1 MECACCR
8 FQKRAR
14 HCCNVD
20 LNLFQRCADFP
31 TWLLARA
38 DEFTLEALQVRPMDH
53 CAGAGSCP
61 APAMSHASLGSTR
74 YRRCCYRQ
82 SRCSSL
88 ARTQGLFYVHA
99 PPSAMT
105 QQCRC
110 LAKYG
115 HMPAMVLIQ
124 AAQKLWRLVQPFQKL
139 QPGGLKLV
147 KACASN
153 RDGYQYDAAAAA
165 AMPTDFALSQFY
177 LNLSYLPE
185 FIGAMRNHN
194 RQRHKIIYC
203 LHFQNPQHPARVLQH
218 AWSLPCFRS
227 LDLNLT

>member
-1 MECACCR
+1 
-8 FQKRAR
+8 
-14 HCCNVD
+14 
-20 LNLFQRCADFP
+20 
-31 TWLLARA
+31 
-38 DEFTLEALQVRPMDH
+38 
-53 CAGAGSCP
+53 
-61 APAMSHASLGSTR
+61 
-74 YRRCCYRQ
+74 
-82 SRCSSL
+82 
-88 ARTQGLFYVHA
+88 
-99 PPSAMT
+99 
-105 QQCRC
+105 
-110 LAKYG
+110 
-115 HMPAMVLIQ
+115 MVLIQ

-227 LDLNLT
+227 LDLNLTGNDCLKRCSRWRQRRHSRSLQEQPQFLSRQ

>member
-1 MECACCR
+1 M
-8 FQKRAR
+8 
-14 HCCNVD
+14 
-20 LNLFQRCADFP
+20 
-31 TWLLARA
+31 
-38 DEFTLEALQVRPMDH
+38 RPMDH

-88 ARTQGLFYVHA
+88 ARTQGVFYMHA

-147 KACASN
+147 KACVSN

-177 LNLSYLPE
+177 FQIYLISLSSSGRCATTTDSGIKLFTACTSRIPSIRRGCCSMLGRFLASE
-185 FIGAMRNHN
+185 A
-194 RQRHKIIYC
+194 
-203 LHFQNPQHPARVLQH
+203 
-218 AWSLPCFRS
+218 
-227 LDLNLT
+227 